1 MKTNGNFE
9 PLHNVLE
16 FYLNQ
21 EVEQHLRP
29 DEAMKE
35 SKREDIFKV
44 AKNVEDNM
52 IKMPVPD
59 VDFK

>member
-1 MKTNGNFE
+1 M
-9 PLHNVLE
+9 
-16 FYLNQ
+16 
-21 EVEQHLRP
+21 EQHLRS